1 MTPPAPHLQI
11 DALVFDVIGT
21 LVDEDAAF
29 SATAAAIAAAAGL
42 DDAAALARS
51 WARLLDARMHDVVSA
66 KAPWR
71 AHAKLVTEAGQ
82 AAVLEHGGMTTP
94 QIDAALYDI
103 DGEYLAWP
111 DVAEG
116 LRALRQGRLVA
127 GYSNGDLSSLAQ
139 LAVRN
144 DLAWHAVLSTS
155 EVGTFKPADSAY
167 RHVIET
173 LGLDPAR
180 SLFVAA
186 HPWDL
191 RAAARHGFRTAYVRR
206 PAAERPAPQD
216 RFDLQ
221 VASVTDLAHLLD
233 MTPLVEP

>member
-1 MTPPAPHLQI
+1 MASPASALEI

-21 LVDEDAAF
+21 LVDEDAVF
-29 SATAAAIAAAAGL
+29 SATATALAAAAGL
-42 DDAAALARS
+42 DDAAALWRS
-51 WARLLDARMHDVVSA
+51 WVRLLDARMSDVVSA
-66 KAPWR
+66 SAPWR
-71 AHAKLVTEAGQ
+71 PHAELVAEAAR
-82 AAVLEHGGMTTP
+82 AAVLEHGGVPTP
-94 QIDAALYDI
+94 QVDAALAGI
-103 DGEYLAWP
+103 DGEYPAWP

-116 LRALRQGRLVA
+116 LRALRPGRLVA
-127 GYSNGDLSSLAQ
+127 GYSNGELSSLAR

-167 RHVIET
+167 RHVIDA
-173 LGLDPAR
+173 LRLDPAR

-206 PAAERPAPQD
+206 PAAERPAAQD
-216 RFDLQ
+216 SFDIQ
-221 VASVTDLAHLLD
+221 VASIADLAHLLRRS
-233 MTPLVEP
+233 